1 LSYRAE
7 IPSMFTAVTVLVFQ
21 HLISAKPLLP
31 RKNQMSKVIAR
42 PTALSEQV
50 VADLER
56 RIRTGK
62 ILPGAKLPSEREL
75 CEEFGVS
82 RLVIREAVA
91 RLKGDGYIE
100 TRQGAGA
107 SVPAKPGRLSFRIPV
122 DARLS
127 SKNLRF
133 IMELRLAVEVVAAQ
147 LAAARRTDADLAAM
161 EASLREMHEAVTQGL
176 DGSQADDEFHQ
187 AVAGGSKNPH
197 LTRLIDFL
205 RYQFGATR
213 RATWNAK
220 SHRTGET
227 LLANKQHSRLFD
239 AIKAQHVGLSGE
251 IATEHLISSAKRLG
265 LGELEPYPL
274 QRDLKV
280 RRRRAD

>member
-1 LSYRAE
+1 MPKAL
-7 IPSMFTAVTVLVFQ
+7 
-21 HLISAKPLLP
+21 
-31 RKNQMSKVIAR
+31 AR
-42 PTALSEQV
+42 PVALSEQV
-50 VADLER
+50 VTDLER

-62 ILPGAKLPSEREL
+62 IAPGAKLPSEREL

-82 RLVIREAVA
+82 RLVIREAIA

-107 SVPAKPGRLSFRIPV
+107 QVPAKPGRLSFRLPA

-147 LAAARRTDADLAAM
+147 LAAKRRTDADLAAM
-161 EASLREMHEAVTQGL
+161 MAALEAMRTAVKDKA
-176 DGSQADDEFHQ
+176 DGSQADDDFHQ
-187 AVAGGSKNPH
+187 AIAGGSKNPH
-197 LTRLIDFL
+197 LTRLVEFL

-220 SHRTGET
+220 SHRSGET
-227 LLANKQHSRLFD
+227 MLAHRQHERLFD
-239 AIKAQHVGLSGE
+239 AIKAKQADRAGKV
-251 IATEHLISSAKRLG
+251 ATEHLNSSAGRLG
-265 LGELEPYPL
+265 LGGLEP
-274 QRDLKV
+274 
-280 RRRRAD
+280 